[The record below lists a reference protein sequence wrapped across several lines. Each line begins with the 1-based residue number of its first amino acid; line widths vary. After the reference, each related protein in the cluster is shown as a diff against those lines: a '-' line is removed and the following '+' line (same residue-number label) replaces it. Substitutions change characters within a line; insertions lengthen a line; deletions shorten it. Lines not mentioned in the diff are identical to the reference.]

1 MENSDIVLFN
11 KENLDKMSEDIV
23 SKIVEEQDSDKLKDL
38 VNLFNVNQSKKNIV
52 RAEVFSRLLDKI
64 SLQMVE
70 RFDKKPGEFSNKD
83 LLEYLTAVRTAIDKT
98 DILPENMNIPIIQNN
113 TQVNVNIDNNELNRE
128 SKERIANAVTSI
140 LARLKANNDVIDI
153 SDDVKEVDVKDQ

>member
-11 KENLDKMSEDIV
+11 KDNLDKMSEDLV

-113 TQVNVNIDNNELNRE
+113 TQVNVNIDNNKLNRE

-153 SDDVKEVDVKDQ
+153 SDDIKEVDVKDQ

>member
-11 KENLDKMSEDIV
+11 KDNLDKMSEDLV
-23 SKIVEEQDSDKLKDL
+23 SKIVEEQDSNKLKDL

-98 DILPENMNIPIIQNN
+98 DILPENMNIPIM
-113 TQVNVNIDNNELNRE
+113 
-128 SKERIANAVTSI
+128 SK
-140 LARLKANNDVIDI
+140 D
-153 SDDVKEVDVKDQ
+153 

>member
-11 KENLDKMSEDIV
+11 KENLDKMSGDLV

-52 RAEVFSRLLDKI
+52 RAEVYSRLLDKI

-113 TQVNVNIDNNELNRE
+113 TQVNVNIDNGLNRE
-128 SKERIANAVTSI
+128 SKERIASAVTSI
-140 LARLKANNDVIDI
+140 LAKLKDNKGVIDI
-153 SDDVKEVDVKDQ
+153 SEDAEEIDVENQ

>member
-11 KENLDKMSEDIV
+11 KDNLDKMSEDLV

-140 LARLKANNDVIDI
+140 LARLKANNDIIDI
-153 SDDVKEVDVKDQ
+153 SDDIKEVDVKDQ